1 MDAVFINKFK
11 HTKSHYIEA
20 CKSVYPLMKS
30 PFHITLALL
39 YFALAFFIYFYFY
52 DIIPAVIIA
61 VCGIFFGF
69 YPIIRLHIIANKQQ
83 KQFLILYNRTP
94 EAITDFY
101 DDHIKSTSI
110 TNKEE
115 ITIEYDKI
123 IKLKQTKNLYLLTLK
138 EKIILMVDKNEFE
151 KGTCE
156 DFEKFIISKCV
167 NAKNKL

>member
-1 MDAVFINKFK
+1 MEAVFINKFK

-20 CKSVYPLMKS
+20 YKGFYPLMKS
-30 PFHITLALL
+30 PFYITLALL
-39 YFALAFFIYFYFY
+39 YFALAFFIYFHYY
-52 DIIPAVIIA
+52 DIIPAIIIA

-83 KQFLILYNRTP
+83 KRFLTLYNETP
-94 EAITDFY
+94 EAITCFFEE
-101 DDHIKSTSI
+101 HLESTSI

-115 ITIEYDKI
+115 IKIDYDKI
-123 IKLKQTKNLYLLTLK
+123 IKLKQTKNLYLLILK
-138 EKIILMVDKNEFE
+138 EKLVIMVDKSRFE

-156 DFEKFIISKCV
+156 EFEKFIISKAV

>member
-1 MDAVFINKFK
+1 MKK
-11 HTKSHYIEA
+11 HTGSSWTDWFLIA
-20 CKSVYPLMKS
+20 LTGIL
-30 PFHITLALL
+30 FLAALIFPAAYSLAYSLSAEEQKLL
-39 YFALAFFIYFYFY
+39 NAYQNDEL
-52 DIIPAVIIA
+52 
-61 VCGIFFGF
+61 
-69 YPIIRLHIIANKQQ
+69 IRLHIIANKQQ

-138 EKIILMVDKNEFE
+138 EKIILMIDKNNFE

-156 DFEKFIISKCV
+156 DFEKFIISKSV